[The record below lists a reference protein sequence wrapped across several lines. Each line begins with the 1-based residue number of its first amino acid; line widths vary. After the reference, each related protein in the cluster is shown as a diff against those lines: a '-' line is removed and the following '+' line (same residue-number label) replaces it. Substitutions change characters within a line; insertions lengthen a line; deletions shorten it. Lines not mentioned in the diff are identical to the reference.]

1 MAKGKWKKYKT
12 DEVRA
17 HMQKHKH
24 AARSWQY
31 RKKQKEKLGY
41 NKDENYQRLYY
52 ANNKKKI
59 LKMMKKKR
67 VAARK

>member
-17 HMQKHKH
+17 HMQKCKH
-24 AARSWQY
+24 AARSKQY

-41 NKDENYQRLYY
+41 NKDFNYQRLYY

-59 LKMMKKKR
+59 LKKMKKKR